1 MNYKLINPM
10 NAIKKA
16 VPFLAFVSLCL
27 LLLGGLNRCTSSQ
40 GKGEEK
46 VPAATNSRGVEVIS
60 IEKALLTSSLTMPG
74 ELISFQQVDLYAKQ
88 TSFVKQIYA
97 DVGSEVKAGQLLA
110 ILEAPEIASQL
121 AGAESRWQSFEAI
134 YIASKAN
141 YQRLLET
148 SKTPGT
154 ISPND
159 LDLALSKMNSDF
171 KQLEAAQAAYKEIHN
186 TLDYLTIRAPFGGGI
201 SARNVN
207 QGAYVGPTGR
217 GSDNPLFTLQEQKHL
232 RLVVSVP
239 EAYSPFL
246 KEGDEVNFKIKPL
259 PDEFF
264 KAKVTRMAGALDLKL
279 RSQRVEADVFNT
291 DRKLLPGMVAKVT
304 IPLINSDSTFVVPK
318 TAIVTSQERI
328 FVIKVE
334 QGKARWVDVQTGRF
348 IDGRTE
354 IYGSLKEGDQI
365 VKTASEEIRNGSLI
379 IK

>member
-1 MNYKLINPM
+1 MNTIRKIIRSL
-10 NAIKKA
+10 
-16 VPFLAFVSLCL
+16 VTVSLSIL
-27 LLLGGLNRCTSSQ
+27 LIGGLNRCTPSQ
-40 GKGEEK
+40 GKDEAKKPDGPNI
-46 VPAATNSRGVEVIS
+46 PAMELIS
-60 IEKALLTSSLTMPG
+60 VEKAVLTSSLTMPG

-88 TSFVKQIYA
+88 TSFVKSIYV

-110 ILEAPEIASQL
+110 ILEAPEITSQL
-121 AGAESRWQSFEAI
+121 AGAESRWQSLEAI
-134 YIASKAN
+134 YIASKAS
-141 YQRLLET
+141 YERLLET

-159 LDLALSKMNSDF
+159 LDQALAKMNSDF
-171 KQLEAAQAAYKEIHN
+171 KQLEASKAAYKEVHN
-186 TLDYLTIRAPFGGGI
+186 TLDYLTIKAPFGGVI

-217 GSDNPLFTLQEQKHL
+217 GSDLPLFTLQEQKHL

-239 EAYSPFL
+239 EAYSPYL
-246 KEGDEVNFKIKPL
+246 KEGDEVNFTIKPL

-264 KAKVTRMAGALDLKL
+264 KARVTRMAGALDTKL
-279 RSQRVEADVFNT
+279 RSQRVEADVYNT
-291 DRKLLPGMVAKVT
+291 DRKLLPGMVAKVA

-318 TAIVTSQERI
+318 AAIVTSQERI

-334 QGKARWVDVQTGRF
+334 EGKARWVDVQTGRF

-354 IYGSLKEGDQI
+354 IYGDLHVGDQL

-379 IK
+379 RK

>member
-1 MNYKLINPM
+1 MNTIRKIIKFLIS
-10 NAIKKA
+10 A
-16 VPFLAFVSLCL
+16 SLCL
-27 LLLGGLNRCTSSQ
+27 LLIGGLNRCIPSQ
-40 GKGEEK
+40 GKEEVKKPDVAK
-46 VPAATNSRGVEVIS
+46 VPGVELVS
-60 IEKALLTSSLTMPG
+60 VEKALLTSSLTMPG

-88 TSFVKQIYA
+88 TSFVKEIYV

-110 ILEAPEIASQL
+110 ILEAPEITSQL

-134 YIASKAN
+134 YIASKAS

-159 LDLALSKMNSDF
+159 LDLALAKMNSDF
-171 KQLEAAQAAYKEIHN
+171 KQLEAAQAAYKEVHN
-186 TLDYLTIRAPFGGGI
+186 TLDYLTIKAPFGGVI

-217 GSDNPLFTLQEQKHL
+217 GSDLPLFTLQEQRHL

-239 EAYSPFL
+239 ESYSPFL
-246 KEGDEVNFKIKPL
+246 KEGDEVTFKIKPL
-259 PDEFF
+259 PDESF
-264 KAKVTRMAGALDLKL
+264 KAKVTRMAGALDIKL

-304 IPLINSDSTFVVPK
+304 IPLISSDSTFVVPK

-328 FVIKVE
+328 FVIKAE
-334 QGKARWVDVQTGRF
+334 QGKAKWVNVQTGRF

-354 IYGSLKEGDQI
+354 IYGALREGDQI

-379 IK
+379 GK

>member
-1 MNYKLINPM
+1 M
-10 NAIKKA
+10 
-16 VPFLAFVSLCL
+16 
-27 LLLGGLNRCTSSQ
+27 
-40 GKGEEK
+40 
-46 VPAATNSRGVEVIS
+46 
-60 IEKALLTSSLTMPG
+60 
-74 ELISFQQVDLYAKQ
+74 
-88 TSFVKQIYA
+88 
-97 DVGSEVKAGQLLA
+97 
-110 ILEAPEIASQL
+110 
-121 AGAESRWQSFEAI
+121 
-134 YIASKAN
+134 YIASKAS
-141 YQRLLET
+141 YDRLVET

-159 LDLALSKMNSDF
+159 LDQALAKMNSDF
-171 KQLEAAQAAYKEIHN
+171 KQLEASQAAYKEVNN
-186 TLDYLTIRAPFGGGI
+186 TLDYLTIKAPFGGVI

-246 KEGDEVNFKIKPL
+246 KEGDGVNFKIKPL
-259 PDEFF
+259 PDESF
-264 KAKVTRMAGALDLKL
+264 KARVTRMAGALDVKL

-291 DRKLLPGMVAKVT
+291 DGKLLPGMVAKVT
-304 IPLINSDSTFVVPK
+304 IPLISSDSTFVVPK

-334 QGKARWVDVQTGRF
+334 HGKARWVDVQTGRF

-354 IYGSLKEGDQI
+354 IYGDMHEGDQL

-379 IK
+379 GR

>member
-1 MNYKLINPM
+1 MTLSLGFFLVTVLSRCTTTAGKSTVEKTEQRAIQEVEFIS
-10 NAIKKA
+10 IKK
-16 VPFLAFVSLCL
+16 
-27 LLLGGLNRCTSSQ
+27 
-40 GKGEEK
+40 E
-46 VPAATNSRGVEVIS
+46 I
-60 IEKALLTSSLTMPG
+60 LTSSLTLPG
-74 ELISFQQVDLYAKQ
+74 ELISYQQVDLYARQ
-88 TSFVKQIYA
+88 TSFVKKIYV
-97 DVGSEVKAGQLLA
+97 DVGSEVRAGQLLA
-110 ILEAPEIASQL
+110 VLEAPEITSQL
-121 AGAESRWQSFEAI
+121 AGAESRWKSMEAI

-141 YQRLLET
+141 HERLLET

-159 LDLALSKMNSDF
+159 LDQALAKMNSDF
-171 KQLEAAQAAYKEIHN
+171 SQLESAKAAYKEINH
-186 TLDYLTIRAPFGGGI
+186 TIDYLTIKAPFDGVI
-201 SARNVN
+201 SARNIN
-207 QGAYVGPTGR
+207 PGAYVGPSGR

-246 KEGDEVNFKIKPL
+246 KEGDEVNFNIKPL

-304 IPLINSDSTFVVPK
+304 IPLISSDSTFVVPK

-328 FVIKVE
+328 FVIKAE
-334 QGKARWVDVQTGRF
+334 QGKAKWVNVQTGRF

-354 IYGSLKEGDQI
+354 IYGALREGDQI

-379 IK
+379 GK